1 MQFKVNI
8 KESEVNEFVET
19 HEFSHYMH
27 TSSFARFKA
36 HEDHADI
43 TYTGLY
49 NNNELVAVATLLLY
63 KEPLKGSYIYI
74 PCGICMDYSNLDIL
88 KEYVENLKAYG
99 ASIHAVSIK
108 MDPNVVRNHHEL
120 DGTIIDDGFNNEYVT
135 NELVKLGFTHRGYN
149 YAYDGSKRNRF
160 TLIVDVDKPFEDV
173 LKNMPKSK
181 QNYFKRQSKM
191 AINVKEGGKELAKE
205 LAIYAKEL
213 AEIQHFTPHDEAYFT
228 RLIETYGSLGHTY
241 VATIDFEKQIELYQA
256 ELDSGKYRKDKE
268 AEEHVKNDVLK
279 TKENLETFGNHPVI
293 GVAFYVAYSDKSYNL
308 FNYINKELTA
318 YHGTDAIH
326 YHVLQDMM
334 KRGVKH
340 YDLVGF
346 SGVVDKNDPYYGLY
360 DYKKTLGP
368 EFIEHIGEF
377 DYILD
382 ANLYKKNQN
391 YMKFRKLLSRIKHKL
406 CK

>member
-8 KESEVNEFVET
+8 PEQEVLTFVLE
-19 HEFSHYMH
+19 HEYSHFMH
-27 TSSFARFKA
+27 SPMFAKFKA
-36 HEDHADI
+36 HEDGASI

-49 NNNELVAVATLLLY
+49 KENELVATATLLNY

-74 PCGICMDYSNLDIL
+74 PCGFCMDYTDLDVL
-88 KEYVENLKAYG
+88 KEYVEHIVEYAKA
-99 ASIHAVSIK
+99 HKAVSIK
-108 MDPNVVRNHHEL
+108 MDPNVIRNHHEL
-120 DGTIIDDGFNNEYVT
+120 DGTLIDDGFSNEYISE
-135 NELVKLGFTHRGYN
+135 ELKKLGFIHRGYN

-160 TLIVDVDKPFEDV
+160 TLIVDTDKEFTDV

-191 AINVKEGGKELAKE
+191 AIEVCEGGKELAKE

-213 AEIQHFTPHDEAYFT
+213 ADIQHFTPHDEAYFT
-228 RLIETYGSLGHTY
+228 RLIEAYGEYGHTY
-241 VATIDFEKQIELYQA
+241 VATINFEKQIEVYQA

-268 AEEHVKNDVLK
+268 AEEHVRNDVLK
-279 TKENLETFGNHPVI
+279 TKENLATFGNNPVI
-293 GVAFYVAYSDKSYNL
+293 GVAFYVAVGDKSYNL

-318 YHGTDAIH
+318 YRGTDAIH

-346 SGVVDKNDPYYGLY
+346 SGVVDKNDAYYGLY

-377 DYILD
+377 DYIIDD
-382 ANLYKKNQN
+382 AAHKKNQN
-391 YMKFRKLLSRIKHKL
+391 YLKFRRVLSRIKHKL
-406 CK
+406 FK